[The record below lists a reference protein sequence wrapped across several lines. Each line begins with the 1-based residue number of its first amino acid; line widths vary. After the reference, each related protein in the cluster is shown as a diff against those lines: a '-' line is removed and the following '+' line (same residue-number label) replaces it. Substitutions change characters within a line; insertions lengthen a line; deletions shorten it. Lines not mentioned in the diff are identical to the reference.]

1 MDTVINGKALCFFEQ
16 NFAEKHNAFFAFSQ
30 EELEKEYAER
40 PLNIGSD
47 VYVFST
53 VSSTLDKAHE
63 LIERNRLKEFSSVIC
78 EEQTCGRGQLRR
90 QWHSLRNNLYM
101 AFVLPDVYPFNG
113 EAAAPA
119 FGAMTACALER
130 LGFGVEIKWPNDLVQ
145 KQDGIYVKIGGI
157 LLEERN
163 GCLVA
168 GMGIN
173 LFSYPETAQLRND
186 FFIEAG
192 KLKDFER
199 PEVYGKFLKNLN
211 NSLRPQGSESS
222 EKQFQ
227 HIENMEE
234 NSYFP
239 AILGFWF
246 ALVEELKLCYKTKIL
261 SCDSQNWNAV
271 CKKYLAFLGD
281 TVMIKDALVKN
292 EPCSDNI
299 YGQIIGLG
307 QEGELLLH
315 TETGLKCIVGGSVTK

>member
-16 NFAEKHNAFFAFSQ
+16 NFAKKHNAFFAFSQ
-30 EELEKEYAER
+30 EESEKEYIER
-40 PLNIGSD
+40 PLNAGSD
-47 VYVFST
+47 VFVYSSI
-53 VSSTLDKAHE
+53 SSTLDQAHILLE
-63 LIERNRLKEFSSVIC
+63 QNRMKEFSSVIC
-78 EEQTCGRGQLRR
+78 EEQTRGRGQLRR
-90 QWHSLRNNLYM
+90 QWHSLRDNLYM
-101 AFVLPDVYPFNG
+101 ALVLPDVYPFNG

-119 FGAMTACALER
+119 FGAVTACALER
-130 LGFGVEIKWPNDLVQ
+130 LGFDTEIKWPNDLVQ
-145 KQDGIYVKIGGI
+145 KQGNGYVKIGGI

-163 GCLVA
+163 GRLVA

-173 LFSYPETAQLRND
+173 LFSSPDTSQLRND

-192 KLKDFER
+192 KLKGFER
-199 PEVYGKFLKNLN
+199 PEIYGKFVNNLN
-211 NSLRPQGSESS
+211 NSLRPQGGESS
-222 EKQFQ
+222 QKQFQ
-227 HIENMEE
+227 HIENTGE
-234 NSYFP
+234 NSRFP

-246 ALVEELKLCYKTKIL
+246 ALVEELKLCYKTKVL

-271 CKKYLAFLGD
+271 CKKYMAFLGE

-307 QEGELLLH
+307 KEGELLLH